1 MDVGASRRS
10 AGVLAAATDLRE
22 VTIESGISATSDL
35 GDGITQIRLP
45 MTGNPLRWINGYLI
59 EDAGTYALIDCGWRA
74 PDVAA
79 ALDAALAER
88 GLAVADLGRIF
99 ITHHHFDHYG
109 LAATL
114 RRRGAGGVVMHRL
127 DWERAQFFDGRR
139 AEMDALGDAWLAR
152 NGYTGP
158 PDDDDFDPSKAELA
172 EPTQFA
178 ADGERL
184 GRLTAVWTPGH
195 APGHLCFAD
204 ARSGRVFTGDHVL
217 DPITPHV
224 GVWFEGAGD
233 PLGDYLASLEK
244 IAAYGAAGALPAH
257 GEPFD
262 DVGRRARAIADH
274 TRGREAL
281 MLGAIDAGARSA
293 GDVARAVPWT
303 RRERTLASLSPW
315 HQNFAL
321 TETIAHLEH
330 LRVRG
335 VLAREA
341 TDEKIRY
348 ARA

>member
-1 MDVGASRRS
+1 M
-10 AGVLAAATDLRE
+10 T
-22 VTIESGISATSDL
+22 TESEIQPASDL

-45 MTGNPLRWINGYLI
+45 MAGNPLRYINGYLL
-59 EDAGTYALIDCGWRA
+59 EDDGGYALIDCGWRA

-79 ALDAALAER
+79 ALRAALAER
-88 GLAVADLGRIF
+88 GLRVADLRRVL

-114 RRRGAGGVVMHRL
+114 VREGAGGVVMHRL
-127 DWERAQFFDGRR
+127 DWERALLFHEQRV
-139 AEMDALGDAWLAR
+139 ELDARGDAWLAQ
-152 NGYTGP
+152 NGYVVP
-158 PDDDDFDPSKAELA
+158 PDADDFDVSRTELA

-178 ADGERL
+178 ADGDRI

-204 ARSGRVFTGDHVL
+204 ARSGRIFTGDHVL

-224 GVWFEGAGD
+224 GIWFDGQGD
-233 PLGDYLASLEK
+233 PLGDDLASLEK

-257 GEPFD
+257 GEPFA
-262 DVGRRARAIADH
+262 DVGARARAIAGH

-281 MLGAIDAGARSA
+281 MLATLAAGPRSA
-293 GDVARAVPWT
+293 AGVAAAVPWT
-303 RRERTLASLSPW
+303 RRERTFASLSPW
-315 HQNFAL
+315 HQQFAV

-335 VLAREA
+335 VVARETA
-341 TDEKIRY
+341 DGRFRY
-348 ARA
+348 VCA